1 MKTLTI
7 EEMLQVTGGNTIGS
21 FIIDQFVHNALW
33 FGSLGVLM
41 NGLTHQFT
49 RAICVQGFVEGAAVG
64 GLFTIAQMAHFALV
78 LSRDS

>member
-7 EEMLQVTGGNTIGS
+7 GEMLQVTGGNTIDVS
-21 FIIDQFVHNALW
+21 IIDPFVHDALL

-49 RAICVQGFVEGAAVG
+49 RAICVEGFVAGAAVG
-64 GLFTIAQMAHFALV
+64 SLFTIADLAYSALV
-78 LSRDS
+78 LLRDS